1 MSILSMRLIF
11 RWVGKLLST
20 IKIRIRKSTKIK
32 IIMIENG
39 FSSCVATIEFQLS
52 RFLFEIVDLLIIL
65 FAFWLCFVN
74 YK

>member
-1 MSILSMRLIF
+1 
-11 RWVGKLLST
+11 
-20 IKIRIRKSTKIK
+20 
-32 IIMIENG
+32 MIENG